1 MLKNILEKG
10 SHFQVRHGGE
20 MKRSNLLWIMIG
32 MVGLFALPA
41 LFSELVQAEDKE
53 ILQLRQKIS
62 QLEARI
68 EELEGL
74 LNECVASRNKGV
86 ADEYGYQNKMNWRKL
101 TVGMSQHQ
109 VRSILGEPT
118 KVIKGVKILWY
129 YPNIYGGFVSFDQSG
144 KIVGW
149 NEP

>member
-1 MLKNILEKG
+1 MI
-10 SHFQVRHGGE
+10 HGGE
-20 MKRSNLLWIMIG
+20 MKRSNLLWIMMG

-41 LFSELVQAEDKE
+41 LFTEPLQAQDQE
-53 ILQLRQKIS
+53 ILQLRQRIS
-62 QLEARI
+62 QLEAKI
-68 EELEGL
+68 AELDGL
-74 LNECVASRNKGV
+74 LNECVASRNKGL

-101 TVGMSQHQ
+101 KVGMSQSQ

-118 KVIKGVKILWY
+118 KVIKGVKTLWY

-144 KIVGW
+144 NIVGW

>member
-1 MLKNILEKG
+1 M
-10 SHFQVRHGGE
+10 RHGGD
-20 MKRSNLLWIMIG
+20 MNRSNLLWIMIG
-32 MVGLFALPA
+32 VVGLFALLA
-41 LFSELVQAEDKE
+41 LFAESVQAQDEE

-68 EELEGL
+68 DELEGL
-74 LNECVASRNKGV
+74 LNECVASRNKGA

-101 TVGMSQHQ
+101 KVGMSQSQ
-109 VRSILGEPT
+109 VLSILGEPT
-118 KVIKGVKILWY
+118 KVIKGVKTLWY

>member
-1 MLKNILEKG
+1 
-10 SHFQVRHGGE
+10 

-32 MVGLFALPA
+32 LVGLFAPLA
-41 LFSELVQAEDKE
+41 LFSVPVQAQDQE

-62 QLEARI
+62 QLEAKI

-74 LNECVASRNKGV
+74 LEECVASREKGV
-86 ADEYGYQNKMNWRKL
+86 PDEYGWQNKMNWRKL
-101 TVGMSQHQ
+101 KMGMSQTQ
-109 VRSILGEPT
+109 VRAILGEPT
-118 KVIKGVKILWY
+118 KVIEGVKTLWY

-144 KIVGW
+144 SIVGW

>member
-1 MLKNILEKG
+1 
-10 SHFQVRHGGE
+10 
-20 MKRSNLLWIMIG
+20 MKRSNLLWIMMG

-41 LFSELVQAEDKE
+41 LFTEPLQAQDQE
-53 ILQLRQKIS
+53 ILQLRQRIS
-62 QLEARI
+62 QLEAKI
-68 EELEGL
+68 AELDGL
-74 LNECVASRNKGV
+74 LNECVASRNKGL

-101 TVGMSQHQ
+101 KVGMSQSQ

-118 KVIKGVKILWY
+118 KVIKGVKTLWY

-144 KIVGW
+144 NIVGW